1 MQNENKHKNGAPI
14 KAGEP
19 NTPKGA
25 LHKLRVALTTSRL
38 YEYLNA
44 PAWAVLNH
52 VQVWANWST
61 CLCKIGQR
69 GMGTSL
75 GMDQKQIKRGLELL
89 QKLGILLMVEKADG
103 KKCAIYKLQLPRRN
117 AVGEIVTEDGDIF
130 PTIHAGRTRR
140 NTSNAGGIVGIATP
154 AKPKPNETTAEWL
167 KAEFNEPNKGEHNT
181 AGELMEA
188 VRVKWNASAGA
199 RQYSTSAWLVLLKAN
214 QIRPVVTKEI
224 HALFDEYLDTLG
236 THDEPSSYNFLL
248 RLNEKLGA
256 DYANGFVSRKGSLN
270 FRLPETAKSIE
281 RAERMKQWRQIQS
294 DLADYRKHLAQ
305 LGEDHAYISE
315 TATVEN
321 LPKFYAERAAE
332 KAWRITHPN
341 KPTVK
346 KAS

>member
-69 GMGTSL
+69 GMATSL
-75 GMDQKQIKRGLELL
+75 GMDQKQIKRALELL
-89 QKLGILLMVEKADG
+89 QNLGILLMVEKADG

-117 AVGEIVTEDGDIF
+117 EAGEIVTDDGDIV

-154 AKPKPNETTAEWL
+154 AKPKPKEATTEWL
-167 KAEFNEPNKGEHNT
+167 EAEFNEPNKGEHNT

-214 QIRPVVTKEI
+214 QICPLVTKEL

-236 THDEPSSYNFLL
+236 THDEPHNYNFVVQ
-248 RLNEKLGA
+248 LNEKFGA
-256 DYANGFVSRKGSLN
+256 GYVIEKVFL
-270 FRLPETAKSIE
+270 LPETAKSIE
-281 RAERMKQWRQIQS
+281 RAERRKQMKQRQQIEN
-294 DLADYRKHLAQ
+294 DLADYRKYLADI
-305 LGEDHAYISE
+305 GEDDAYISE
-315 TATVEN
+315 KATVEN
-321 LPKFYAERAAE
+321 LPKFYAERATD
-332 KAWRITHPN
+332 KAWLIAHPN

>member
-1 MQNENKHKNGAPI
+1 M
-14 KAGEP
+14 KAREP
-19 NTPKGA
+19 NTQKGA
-25 LHKLRVALTTSRL
+25 LHAVSVAIVTGRL
-38 YEYLNA
+38 GKHMNA
-44 PAWAVLNH
+44 PAWAVLNYA
-52 VQVWANWST
+52 QVWANWST

-69 GMGTSL
+69 GMGTAL
-75 GMDQKQIKRGLELL
+75 GLDQRQIKRAIAHL
-89 QKLGILLMVEKADG
+89 QKLGILLMVEKSQG
-103 KKCAIYKLQLPRRN
+103 KTKAIYKLQLPRRD
-117 AVGEIVTEDGDIF
+117 AAGEIVTDDGDTVT
-130 PTIHAGRTRR
+130 TIHAGRTRR

-199 RQYSTSAWLVLLKAN
+199 RQYSTSAWAVLLKAK
-214 QIRPVVTKEI
+214 QIRPLVTKEI

-270 FRLPETAKSIE
+270 FHLPETAKSIE
-281 RAERMKQWRQIQS
+281 RAERIEQRRKIQN
-294 DLADYRKHLAQ
+294 DLADYRTHLAQ
-305 LGEDHAYISE
+305 SGEDAAYISK

-332 KAWRITHPN
+332 KAWQITHPN

>member
-69 GMGTSL
+69 GMATSL
-75 GMDQKQIKRGLELL
+75 GMDQKQIKRALELL

-117 AVGEIVTEDGDIF
+117 EAGEIVTDDGDIF

-154 AKPKPNETTAEWL
+154 AKPKPNAATAEWL

-199 RQYSTSAWLVLLKAN
+199 RQYSTSAWLVLLKTN
-214 QIRPVVTKEI
+214 QICPLVTKEL

-236 THDEPSSYNFLL
+236 THDTPHPSYFVMQ
-248 RLNEKLGA
+248 LNKKFGEGYVREK
-256 DYANGFVSRKGSLN
+256 GFS
-270 FRLPETAKSIE
+270 LPETAKSIE
-281 RAERMKQWRQIQS
+281 RAERMKQRQQIER

-305 LGEDHAYISE
+305 LGEDRAYISE

-321 LPKFYAERAAE
+321 LPKFYKERAEE
-332 KAWRITHPN
+332 KAWQIAHPN

>member
-69 GMGTSL
+69 GMATSL
-75 GMDQKQIKRGLELL
+75 GMDQKQIKRALELL

-117 AVGEIVTEDGDIF
+117 EAGEIVTDDGDIF

-154 AKPKPNETTAEWL
+154 AKPKPNAATAEWL
-167 KAEFNEPNKGEHNT
+167 NAEFNEPNKGEHNT

-214 QIRPVVTKEI
+214 QIRPLVTKEL

-236 THDEPSSYNFLL
+236 THDAPHTYNFVVQ
-248 RLNEKLGA
+248 LNKKFGA
-256 DYANGFVSRKGSLN
+256 GYVKERGF
-270 FRLPETAKSIE
+270 FLPETAKSIE
-281 RAERMKQWRQIQS
+281 RAERIEQRRKIQN
-294 DLADYRKHLAQ
+294 DLADYRTHLAQ
-305 LGEDHAYISE
+305 SGEDAAYISK

-321 LPKFYAERAAE
+321 LPKFYAERAAD
-332 KAWRITHPN
+332 KAWQIAHPN

-346 KAS
+346 KAG